1 MSEIINW
8 LRKPQRYWLW
18 VNIGQNQYEGPI
30 LELRV
35 MLTQKHADDFVAW
48 QIKLFEVDKNYN
60 MVKVKTDLN
69 ELTDSFLNK
78 FLYDDGNGNVT
89 REQIISFQRYRG
101 KMGARY
107 LTTSYLFEVK
117 AHDY

>member
-8 LRKPQRYWLW
+8 LRKPHRYWLW
-18 VNIGQNQYEGPI
+18 VNVGQNQYEGPI

-35 MLTQKHADDFVAW
+35 LLTQKHVDDYVEW
-48 QIKLFEVDKNYN
+48 QIGSWNDNEGYE

-78 FLYDDGNGNVT
+78 FLYEGDM
-89 REQIISFQRYRG
+89 RLQIISFQRYRV
-101 KMGARY
+101 KKDDRY
-107 LTTSYLFEVK
+107 LTTVYLFEVK

>member
-1 MSEIINW
+1 MNLINW
-8 LRKPQRYWLW
+8 LRQPQRYWLW

-35 MLTQKHADDFVAW
+35 ILTQKHADDFVAW
-48 QIKLFEVDKNYN
+48 QIEQFSGPEGYD

-69 ELTDSFLNK
+69 ELTDSFLQK
-78 FLYDDGNGNVT
+78 FLYDAYDP

-101 KMGARY
+101 KKGDRY
-107 LTTSYLFEVK
+107 LTTAYLFEVK
-117 AHDY
+117 AHDYY